1 MYPERPI
8 LRKTRNPL
16 NYQIPGFITPRI
28 NHWNSAL
35 IYSVVI
41 LPLEIPRPRVPMLI
55 ESLWITLKWLTI
67 EMIACSNTTRLHGL
81 ARIRIY
87 CRIGMNW
94 DSRSWLSS
102 TEIFSARTKAITGF
116 SARPKAV
123 SRPQVGCDITAFLD
137 RTKAVSR
144 PRKES
149 FLQVPMGSQH
159 FNVGA
164 RGGWWGLKFLLF

>member
-1 MYPERPI
+1 M
-8 LRKTRNPL
+8 
-16 NYQIPGFITPRI
+16 TPRI
-28 NHWNSAL
+28 NHRNSAL
-35 IYSVVI
+35 INSVVI
-41 LPLEIPRPRVPMLI
+41 LPLEIPPPRVPMLM
-55 ESLWITLKWLTI
+55 ESLWITLEWLTI

-149 FLQVPMGSQH
+149 FLQVLTKSW
-159 FNVGA
+159 
-164 RGGWWGLKFLLF
+164 GWVVETLLLGVSGISNWPKLLKILWFWRFISMFS